1 MGGGAAGPHR
11 LTILLY
17 LLIKVIDVNGVIG
30 ARLRHRHGRKVSSLA
45 CKNSGPGL
53 VRLGASFGL
62 FPCRIPEPSP
72 RPFLL
77 QHLRFR
83 EDLKWILFCADVPS
97 LIQEGPQCGL
107 VALWMAGSLLAL
119 PQDVPLERI
128 VALAR
133 ERGYTAHGEMFSAAS
148 MARLAEEVFGC
159 QAELLAGGLGEPNRS
174 RILQHLISGR
184 PLLVPYDEDFNHEPC
199 KKRGHKAHWAVG
211 AGVLLGVPGP
221 ALSPDY
227 EEDAELKGLFYP
239 ASSKPPPP
247 LPDPP
252 EAIYLLCKQG
262 KSWHYQ
268 LWDYQQLCESNLQLA
283 QLAPSRTTDGKVY
296 VVPPGGLLAG
306 LCGQVLLLRP

>member
-1 MGGGAAGPHR
+1 MQLGLPLRLGMDEKSRGTSPGFRPAPR
-11 LTILLY
+11 LT
-17 LLIKVIDVNGVIG
+17 
-30 ARLRHRHGRKVSSLA
+30 
-45 CKNSGPGL
+45 
-53 VRLGASFGL
+53 
-62 FPCRIPEPSP
+62 
-72 RPFLL
+72 
-77 QHLRFR
+77 FR

>member
-1 MGGGAAGPHR
+1 MTCDLTGEGMDAEEEKGQYLSRGSAAAA
-11 LTILLY
+11 IL
-17 LLIKVIDVNGVIG
+17 
-30 ARLRHRHGRKVSSLA
+30 R
-45 CKNSGPGL
+45 
-53 VRLGASFGL
+53 
-62 FPCRIPEPSP
+62 
-72 RPFLL
+72 
-77 QHLRFR
+77 RFR
-83 EDLKWILFCADVPS
+83 GDLKWILFCADVPS

-119 PQDVPLERI
+119 PQDVSLERI
-128 VALAR
+128 VAVAR

-159 QAELLAGGLGEPNRS
+159 QVELLAGGLGEPNQS
-174 RILQHLISGR
+174 RVLRHLISGR

-199 KKRGHKAHWAVG
+199 KKSGHKAHWAVG
-211 AGVLLGVPGP
+211 AGVLLGVPSP

-227 EEDAELKGLFYP
+227 EEDTELKGLFYP
-239 ASSKPPPP
+239 ASGKPPPP

-283 QLAPSRTTDGKVY
+283 QLAPSRTTDGRVY
-296 VVPPGGLLAG
+296 VVPPGGVLAG
-306 LCGQVLLLRP
+306 LCGQALLLQP